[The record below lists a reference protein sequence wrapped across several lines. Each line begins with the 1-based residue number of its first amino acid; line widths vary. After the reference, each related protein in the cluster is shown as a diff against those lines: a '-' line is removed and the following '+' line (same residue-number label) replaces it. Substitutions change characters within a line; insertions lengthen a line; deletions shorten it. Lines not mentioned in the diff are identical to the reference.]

1 MPHIIPPRIKR
12 CFLAVKSFMGKK
24 ARENVNTQYYTFF
37 PFVTLTQM
45 FVKKKKR
52 KSSEV
57 AFL

>member
-24 ARENVNTQYYTFF
+24 TRENVSTQYYTFF
-37 PFVTLTQM
+37 PFVILTQM

-52 KSSEV
+52 KSS
-57 AFL
+57 